1 MDTPGSTG
9 YLGRMELVLLRT
21 LVAVAEAGSFTA
33 AAERLCVTQ
42 SAVSRRI
49 RQLEDHYGVSLLER
63 GSESVTA
70 TDAGRLLVDKA
81 REILEIERQLEQK
94 VAEHKHRD
102 RVSFCCTPC
111 FGAGRLP
118 DIFERYVGSSGLN
131 FDLNVVFEMPE
142 DVLEGLA
149 AGRYDLAVVEHCD
162 ELYLSECQRWEL
174 PPDDM
179 VFVSAPSRGI
189 TATQVTIDDL
199 AARRLFLKT
208 YNGCAYRFLKRRLRE
223 LGRGIEEFVNLA
235 YYDDLGGVV
244 RQVVAG
250 HGLGFV
256 SRELAARELESGLL
270 REHRVAGFAHQ
281 RPRTMLVSPRL
292 RRSELVQRFI
302 ATIFQSMGAEPPA
315 ELSGARPFDPSGM
328 AAPRSAA
335 SQAAPA
341 VTVPADERPS
351 RSRRD
356 G

>member
-1 MDTPGSTG
+1 MDRGPRAG
-9 YLGRMELVLLRT
+9 YLGGMELVLLRT

-33 AAERLCVTQ
+33 AADRLCVTQ
-42 SAVSRRI
+42 SAVSRRV
-49 RQLEDHYGVSLLER
+49 RQLEEHYGVALLER
-63 GSESVTA
+63 GADSVTA
-70 TDAGRLLVDKA
+70 TDAGRLLVEKA
-81 REILEIERQLEQK
+81 REILEIERQLEHS

-102 RVSFCCTPC
+102 RISFCCTPC

-118 DIFERYVGSSGLN
+118 DIFERYVGRSGLN

-174 PPDDM
+174 PPDEM
-179 VFVSAPSRGI
+179 VFVSAPSQGI
-189 TATQVTIDDL
+189 TAPVVSIDEL
-199 AARRLFLKT
+199 APQRLFLKT

-223 LGRGIEEFVNLA
+223 LGRGIDEFTNLA
-235 YYDDLGGVV
+235 YYDELAGVV

-256 SRELAARELESGLL
+256 SRELASRELDNGLL

-292 RRSELVQRFI
+292 RRTELVLRFI
-302 ATIFQSMGAEPPA
+302 ATFFQSMGAEPPA
-315 ELSGARPFDPSGM
+315 ELVAGLQPFEMSGAS
-328 AAPRSAA
+328 APRPPAA
-335 SQAAPA
+335 ADLATAGPGRPA
-341 VTVPADERPS
+341 RA
-351 RSRRD
+351 RRA